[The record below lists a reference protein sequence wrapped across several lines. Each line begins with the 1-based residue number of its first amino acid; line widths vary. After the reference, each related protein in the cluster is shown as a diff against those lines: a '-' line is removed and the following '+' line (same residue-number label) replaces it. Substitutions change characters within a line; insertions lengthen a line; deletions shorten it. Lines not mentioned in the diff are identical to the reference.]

1 MNYTDIFCSSWIY
14 NTGVNTYIT
23 CTLNEYTK
31 DRNINP
37 DNYVTADKKP
47 IKVNLYKT
55 SIIAV
60 NTPNGPNII
69 IFANTAYCF
78 IFLANITSIKCFQ
91 FKKIYLDKK
100 HNQLYKK
107 KITQY
112 FLKEYNR
119 NFFL

>member
-69 IFANTAYCF
+69 IFANTQST
-78 IFLANITSIKCFQ
+78 I
-91 FKKIYLDKK
+91 
-100 HNQLYKK
+100 
-107 KITQY
+107 
-112 FLKEYNR
+112 
-119 NFFL
+119 

>member
-1 MNYTDIFCSSWIY
+1 MDK
-14 NTGVNTYIT
+14 
-23 CTLNEYTK
+23 YTK

-37 DNYVTADKKP
+37 DNYITTNKRP
-47 IKVNLYKT
+47 IKINLYKV

-60 NTPNGPNII
+60 NTPNDPDII
-69 IFANTAYCF
+69 TLTNTAYYP
-78 IFLANITSIKCFQ
+78 IFLTNIISAKHFQ

-100 HNQLYKK
+100 YSQLYKK

-112 FLKEYNR
+112 FLKKYNK